1 MITIIITFL
10 LISILYLIFAVRE
23 LKSDVADIEFR
34 MDILKDICADYEK
47 RIKELENGKA
57 REVNRRKSADRYS
70 RVYQDAIS
78 KCVAYCN
85 NGWSVSKALFTK
97 AQGKAY
103 RLFERSIR
111 PAYIRAKREVQRLVY
126 RTQKGQEV
134 LSLQRTE
141 RVYTERFK

>member
-1 MITIIITFL
+1 METIIITIL
-10 LISILYLIFAVRE
+10 LISVLYLIFAVRE
-23 LKSDVADIEFR
+23 LKSDVSDVEFR
-34 MDILKDICADYEK
+34 MNILKDICADYEK
-47 RIKELENGKA
+47 RIKELEFGKA
-57 REVNRRKSADRYS
+57 REANRRTSADSYR
-70 RVYQDAIS
+70 RICQDAIS
-78 KCVAYCN
+78 KCAAYCN
-85 NGWSVSKALFTK
+85 NGWSVSKTLFTK

-134 LSLQRTE
+134 LSLQRAE